1 MLMTLPLIGRFSM
14 GSFGFGAA
22 AMAVGSVIA
31 RPLIVSAVAAGY
43 ETSDFVK
50 GAWEKAKAE
59 AQSVKNEA
67 LATREMHNMQTELHQ
82 LREEVAQL
90 RAASAKKS

>member
-1 MLMTLPLIGRFSM
+1 MTLPLIGRFSM
-14 GSFGFGAA
+14 GSFGFGAV

-50 GAWEKAKAE
+50 GAWDKAKSE
-59 AQSVKNEA
+59 ARSLKNDA
-67 LATREMHNMQTELHQ
+67 LATRQVHGMQTELQQ

-90 RAASAKKS
+90 RASAGSKKS